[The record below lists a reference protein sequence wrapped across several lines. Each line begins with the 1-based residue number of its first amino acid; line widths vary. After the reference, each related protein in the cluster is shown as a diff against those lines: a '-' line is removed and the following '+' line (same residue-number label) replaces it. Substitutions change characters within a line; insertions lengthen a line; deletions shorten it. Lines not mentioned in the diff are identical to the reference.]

1 MQIPM
6 LNFQKKISNS
16 WSSKHTC
23 IQIRVGIVI
32 INKEQ
37 IKVSPTD
44 GKKLLCVGGYVVM
57 IRHNISVQFPALF
70 LSCLIS
76 VLFLDFGFLPHIL
89 LIPPSFLHYS
99 LLISASFFWGFCAA
113 YSAYSLLISALFLPY
128 LWILPF

>member
-1 MQIPM
+1 M
-6 LNFQKKISNS
+6 
-16 WSSKHTC
+16 
-23 IQIRVGIVI
+23 VI

-57 IRHNISVQFPALF
+57 IPHNISVQFPALF

-89 LIPPSFLHYS
+89 LIPASFLHYS
-99 LLISASFFWGFCAA
+99 LLISASFFFWFCAA

-128 LWILPF
+128 FWILAFCSIFSLFLPYY